1 MMSVDPGWV
10 LHESGQDETGYEG
23 WLYHYADGA
32 IVAEDGSPVELA
44 DPGWVF
50 HESDPDGAG
59 YDGWLYH
66 YADGAIVTET
76 GSPYEETDP
85 PPPPA
90 AAEAPV
96 VPEPSPSLAPVS
108 PPPRQPQTRVR
119 RRVLSTLAGWQLD
132 LRLVSLRA
140 VEAMRRMLPRAA
152 PYARIAG
159 LLAVVLVLVAGVAL
173 VHHRARA
180 DRVDSA
186 GSLHLDPPAGLP
198 ANGEYVLS
206 RVRVTGD
213 VAVEHWIHS
222 TRLVSSVTLTVP
234 SAVPHSGSGVV
245 ARNVLLESDGEVRRG
260 ADLAGAAR
268 RTISLDGANL
278 VRVSYV
284 LSGVVV
290 RSSSARDRALAG
302 VTALDLS
309 YHRDRVPRTLVVQGG
324 RLLSA
329 ACSTPTPD
337 AEPRPCGDPD
347 GMGWRVHLRPSAR
360 DDRVMVQLDMP

>member
-1 MMSVDPGWV
+1 MSVDPGWV
-10 LHESGQDETGYEG
+10 LHESGQDGTGYEG

-32 IVAEDGSPVELA
+32 IVAEDGSPVAIA

-50 HESDPDGAG
+50 HEPSADGTG

-66 YADGAIVTET
+66 YADGALVTEA
-76 GSPYEETDP
+76 GSPYEESDP
-85 PPPPA
+85 PTA
-90 AAEAPV
+90 SV
-96 VPEPSPSLAPVS
+96 PSLPHEA
-108 PPPRQPQTRVR
+108 PPPRQPRTPLR
-119 RRVLSTLAGWQLD
+119 RQAVSTLAGWRLD
-132 LRLVSLRA
+132 LRLLSLRA
-140 VEAMRRMLPRAA
+140 GEAMRRLPAHAA
-152 PYARIAG
+152 RYARASAVLAAV
-159 LLAVVLVLVAGVAL
+159 LLLVAGVGLA
-173 VHHRARA
+173 HRWGPA
-180 DRVDSA
+180 DRTDVA

-206 RVRVTGD
+206 RVRVGGD
-213 VAVEHWIHS
+213 VAVEHWIRS
-222 TRLVSSVTLTVP
+222 TRPVSSVTLTVP
-234 SAVPHSGSGVV
+234 STVPHSGSGVV
-245 ARNVLLESDGEVRRG
+245 ARNVLLESDDEVRRG
-260 ADLAGAAR
+260 ADLAGDAS
-268 RTISLDGANL
+268 RTFSLDGANL
-278 VRVSYV
+278 VRLSYV

-347 GMGWRVHLRPSAR
+347 GLGWRVHLRPSAR